1 MVTFIFD
8 FLRATVLLWCQ
19 MAPYILLG
27 MVIAGILHVAMDKNF
42 VRRQLGE
49 GSIKSILK
57 ATLLGVP
64 LPVCSCGV
72 IPLADSLRRDGA
84 HRSSVLAFLVSTPTT
99 GVDSIL
105 ATYALLGPL
114 YAVFRPLAA
123 LVAGITLGLSDYFL
137 AGKDGNTPDAT
148 PKPCAHCHEVH
159 RHERTKFKEFLHHSF
174 VEIPADLAKWLIVG
188 VLAGGVITVGIP
200 ADIFAHYLTFPWDF
214 AAAIGLGIPLY
225 VCATGSIPIA
235 AALIAKGMSPGAALA
250 FLIAGPATNTV
261 AMAFVWA
268 KLGKRSFYLYLGN
281 IIIIAFVSGFIF
293 NAFWPVLGGRMLHKC
308 GSEML
313 PLWSEITC
321 GLVLLALVL
330 SGIRKQKS
338 CAIATAD

>member
-1 MVTFIFD
+1 MTALVLN
-8 FLRATVLLWCQ
+8 FLRETVLLWCE

-27 MVIAGILHVAMDKNF
+27 MVIAGIMHVFMGRDF
-42 VRRQLGE
+42 VRRQFGR
-49 GSIKSILK
+49 GGIWSIIK

-114 YAVFRPLAA
+114 YAIFRPIAA
-123 LVAGITLGLSDYFL
+123 LVVGITLGLSDYFL
-137 AGKDGNTPDAT
+137 AGKDESMPPA
-148 PKPCAHCHEVH
+148 PEPCIHCGKEHH
-159 RHERTKFKEFLHHSF
+159 HDRTRFKEFINHTF
-174 VEIPADLAKWLIVG
+174 VTIPADLAKWLIIG
-188 VLAGGVITVGIP
+188 VVAGGAITVAIP
-200 ADIFAHYLTFPWDF
+200 ADIFAHYLGFPWDF
-214 AAAIGLGIPLY
+214 LAAIGIGIPLY

-261 AMAFVWA
+261 TMAFVRA
-268 KLGKRSFYLYLGN
+268 KLGKRSFYIYLAN
-281 IIIIAFVSGFIF
+281 IIIVAFLSGLIF
-293 NAFWPVLGGRMLHKC
+293 NYFWPVWNGKIVNQCGGA
-308 GSEML
+308 ML
-313 PLWSEITC
+313 PSGFKITC
-321 GLVLLALVL
+321 GLILLALVL
-330 SGIRKQKS
+330 GTFNRPKS
-338 CAIATAD
+338 CSVAAP

>member
-1 MVTFIFD
+1 
-8 FLRATVLLWCQ
+8 

-42 VRRQLGE
+42 IRRQLGQ
-49 GSIKSILK
+49 GSVKSIVK

-84 HRSSVLAFLVSTPTT
+84 HRSSVLAFLVSTPVT

-123 LVAGITLGLSDYFL
+123 LVTGITLGLSDYIL
-137 AGKDGNTPDAT
+137 AGKDGSTPDT
-148 PKPCAHCHEVH
+148 KPKPCAHCHKEH
-159 RHERTKFKEFLHHSF
+159 HYERTRFKEFLHHAF
-174 VEIPADLAKWLIVG
+174 VEVPADLAKWLIIG
-188 VLAGGVITVGIP
+188 VLAGGVITVMIP
-200 ADIFAHYLTFPWDF
+200 ADIFTHYLVFPWDF
-214 AAAIGLGIPLY
+214 LAAIGLGIPLY

-261 AMAFVWA
+261 TMAFVRA
-268 KLGKRSFYLYLGN
+268 KLGKRSFYLYLAN
-281 IIIIAFVSGFIF
+281 ISIIAFLSGLVF
-293 NAFWPVLGGRMLHKC
+293 NLFSPKLGGKMLHQC

-313 PLWSEITC
+313 PFWSEITC
-321 GLVLLALVL
+321 GVILLALIL
-330 SGIRKQKS
+330 STITKQNHCS
-338 CAIATAD
+338 SDPH